1 LALSPP
7 LDNGVKRL
15 IESFVYKLVCIL
27 LPPVKVCLVRLTLES
42 IKLGP
47 AKLPR
52 LLATDSLFGLLA
64 VGLFDGLLYLLLVAL
79 GLL

>member
-1 LALSPP
+1 
-7 LDNGVKRL
+7 
-15 IESFVYKLVCIL
+15 
-27 LPPVKVCLVRLTLES
+27 LTLES

-52 LLATDSLFGLLA
+52 LEATDALFGLLA